1 MVSYISCDK
10 SPNLQASQIIQA
22 DEGPFFKFTELIV
35 LQVSTR
41 ELLYC

>member
-1 MVSYISCDK
+1 MVIYVCCDK
-10 SPNLQASQIIQA
+10 SHNLQASQIIQA
-22 DEGPFFKFTELIV
+22 DEGPFFKFTQLIV